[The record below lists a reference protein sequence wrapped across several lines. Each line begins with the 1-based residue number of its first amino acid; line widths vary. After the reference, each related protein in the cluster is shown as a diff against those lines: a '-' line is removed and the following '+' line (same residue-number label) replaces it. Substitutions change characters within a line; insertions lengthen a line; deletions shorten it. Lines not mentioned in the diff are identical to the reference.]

1 MNIYCGNIS
10 FRATSQDI
18 EKLFESFG
26 EVSSARVIT
35 DRETGRSRGFAI
47 VEMDDD
53 SQAQQA
59 IDSLNG
65 NDFMG
70 RNLVVNEARRKS

>member
-1 MNIYCGNIS
+1 MDIYCGNLS
-10 FRATSQDI
+10 FRASSEDI
-18 EKLFESFG
+18 EKLFENYG
-26 EVSSARVIT
+26 EVTSARVIT
-35 DRETGRSRGFAI
+35 DRETRRSRGFAI
-47 VEMDDD
+47 VVMTNDDE
-53 SQAQQA
+53 AQQA

>member
-1 MNIYCGNIS
+1 MDIYCGNLS
-10 FRATSQDI
+10 FRASNEDI
-18 EKLFESFG
+18 EKLFENYG
-26 EVSSARVIT
+26 EVTSARVIT
-35 DRETGRSRGFAI
+35 DRETRRSRGFAI
-47 VEMDDD
+47 VVMTNDDE
-53 SQAQQA
+53 AQQA